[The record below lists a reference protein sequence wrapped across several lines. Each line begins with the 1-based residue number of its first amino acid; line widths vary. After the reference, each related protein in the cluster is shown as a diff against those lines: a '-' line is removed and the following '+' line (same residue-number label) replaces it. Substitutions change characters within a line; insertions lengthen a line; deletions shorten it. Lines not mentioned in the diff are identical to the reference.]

1 MATTATTSPRGRPPI
16 PVDKDSVAY
25 LRSLKFTWKE
35 ISNVLGIST
44 KTLCRRAAEWDIS
57 TYSTI
62 TDALL
67 DERVAKIKTDFPNSG
82 EVMVNGHLMA
92 QGIHVQ
98 RQRLRDSI
106 LRLNHSQDRQVN
118 PRIYRRVYSV
128 PGPNFVGI

>member
-1 MATTATTSPRGRPPI
+1 MA
-16 PVDKDSVAY
+16 
-25 LRSLKFTWKE
+25 
-35 ISNVLGIST
+35 
-44 KTLCRRAAEWDIS
+44 
-57 TYSTI
+57 
-62 TDALL
+62 L
-67 DERVAKIKTDFPNSG
+67 DERVAKIKTVFPNSG

-128 PGPNFVGI
+128 PGPNFLWHIDGNHKIIRYRLVTHGGIDGFSRVITYLKCATNNRADTVLHAFEEATNMYGVPSRI